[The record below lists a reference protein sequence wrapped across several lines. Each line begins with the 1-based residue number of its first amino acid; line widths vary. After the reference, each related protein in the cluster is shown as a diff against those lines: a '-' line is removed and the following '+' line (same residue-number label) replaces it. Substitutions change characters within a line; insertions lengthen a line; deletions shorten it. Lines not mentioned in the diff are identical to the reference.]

1 MFIEPQFGGK
11 SQQDRSGWIEVIS
24 GCMFS
29 GKTEE
34 LIRRLNR
41 ALIAKQKVEIFKPVI
56 DTRYHDTKIVSH
68 NENAIRSTPVNFAS
82 DILLLAGDSNVV
94 GIDEAQFFD
103 EAIVEVCNTLAN
115 QGKRVIVAGLDMDFE
130 GKPFGPMP
138 FLLAVAEFVTKVHAI
153 CAQTGELASFSYRL
167 TENENQVMLGEQGQ
181 YEARSRKAFFEGMKN
196 RKHEGG
202 SNEM

>member
-1 MFIEPQFGGK
+1 MFIEPNFGGK
-11 SQQDRSGWIEVIS
+11 PHHEKAGWIEVIC

-56 DTRYHDTKIVSH
+56 DTRYHNEKIVSH
-68 NENAIRSTPVNFAS
+68 NENAIRSTPVNFAN
-82 DILLLAGDSNVV
+82 DIMLLAGDSDVV

-103 EAIVEVCNTLAN
+103 EAIVDVCNTLAN

-138 FLLAVAEFVTKVHAI
+138 NLLAVAEFVTKVHAI

-167 TENENQVMLGEQGQ
+167 SENDQQVMLGELGQ
-181 YEARSRKAFFEGMKN
+181 YEARSRQAFNDGMKA
-196 RKHEGG
+196 RKK
-202 SNEM
+202 